1 MSCSYNSEHS
11 PFPYLS
17 STAYAAATYLNSQ
30 LSADDLATLGT
41 FLKTLGYLLE
51 LNSKEKIIQKKKHI
65 HHAATYNA
73 GQISAA
79 V

>member
-51 LNSKEKIIQKKKHI
+51 LNSKEKIIQKK
-65 HHAATYNA
+65 AYT
-73 GQISAA
+73 SCCDL
-79 V
+79 